1 MPTTSRSAGYGE
13 GMREAFAHTAVLD
26 LAAGA
31 DVRAPGGAITLGL
44 CGAWEHDPP
53 CPLAAHH
60 TAAERDDGDGEVRL
74 RVLFAAEPAD
84 EAAVRERIDA
94 ALRAGEVVGP
104 DGVLSRWRLRDSRPG
119 VVAAA
124 ETEHAGRL
132 ARG

>member
-31 DVRAPGGAITLGL
+31 DVRA
-44 CGAWEHDPP
+44 
-53 CPLAAHH
+53 
-60 TAAERDDGDGEVRL
+60 
-74 RVLFAAEPAD
+74 
-84 EAAVRERIDA
+84 
-94 ALRAGEVVGP
+94 
-104 DGVLSRWRLRDSRPG
+104 
-119 VVAAA
+119 AA